1 MVYIYICNIWDTIH
15 FWKLKVSGSYRPA
28 PKDAKE
34 GMDVAT
40 GEEAAPVE
48 APVEALE
55 ALDSVPGIQDIDLQ
69 DSFSEMF
76 WRDVWS
82 I

>member
-1 MVYIYICNIWDTIH
+1 M
-15 FWKLKVSGSYRPA
+15 SGSYRPA

-76 WRDVWS
+76 
-82 I
+82 